1 MRKLTTKERGKYKM
15 RIAKALLESNNIKDL
30 ILGDTSGKKQIE
42 VIKDF
47 KKHVK
52 SHLFIDETIK
62 ETETFIF
69 YDIAVPA
76 LRPQVKELRLIVYCI
91 CHRDILEN
99 YEKEDYYGNRADILS
114 QMVEEILIDE
124 NIVKQFG
131 IGDLTLDSVNIYNS
145 TTFYGCIMD
154 FSVHNFR

>member
-1 MRKLTTKERGKYKM
+1 MRKLTTKERGEYKT
-15 RIAKALLESNNIKDL
+15 RIAKALLESDNIKDL
-30 ILGDTSGKKQIE
+30 ILGDTSGKKQIDI
-42 VIKDF
+42 IKDF

-52 SHLFIDETIK
+52 SHMFIDETIK
-62 ETETFIF
+62 DTDTFIF
-69 YDIAVPA
+69 YDIDIPI
-76 LRPQVKELRLIVYCI
+76 LRPQVKEIRLIIYCI

-99 YEKEDYYGNRADILS
+99 YQKEGYFGNRTDILS

-124 NIVKQFG
+124 KIVKQFG
-131 IGDLTLDSVNIYNS
+131 IGDLSLDSVNIYNS